1 MGCAIQGKRP
11 ECKAPAPAKAIAP
24 RVTPANAKDA
34 RPFAVLTLEKSEPDR
49 TLPVPL
55 DLRTIYA
62 VAAATSIILGLL
74 QLSAFATGRFGRW
87 PLWWGLSSLLIGTG
101 IVLAVLRGTLPD
113 MISMG
118 LANTLAWAGYLLV
131 LVSVRSFAGLRTRPS
146 HYLVAVIAPMSLL
159 MWWIEPG
166 GFPRRAAL
174 VALLWACCDAAVTR
188 EGFRLATRGGL
199 RSAWILVALFLP
211 TSILF
216 VIRAVLAW
224 NGHFGEELFPSQPVP
239 MHWTA
244 VGAAALV
251 LARGNA
257 LLLLAAERSAS
268 QLAALAQHDPL
279 TGAKNRSGLERAVA
293 ALARDGDLPRR
304 AALLLIDIDHFKR
317 LNDTHGHA
325 AGDEILRLFADVARS
340 QLRDGDVIARHGGD
354 EFVVMLPGLGL
365 QEGVRVAE
373 RLRQAFAGALAARP
387 DLPSAPTLSIGVTEG
402 DATSQ
407 PLDQLLQDADGALY
421 RSKRLGRDRVQSRQD
436 EQVG

>member
-1 MGCAIQGKRP
+1 
-11 ECKAPAPAKAIAP
+11 
-24 RVTPANAKDA
+24 
-34 RPFAVLTLEKSEPDR
+34 
-49 TLPVPL
+49 VPL

-101 IVLAVLRGTLPD
+101 IVLVVLRGTLPD
-113 MISMG
+113 LISMG
-118 LANTLAWAGYLLV
+118 LANTIAWAGYLLV
-131 LVSVRSFAGLRTRPS
+131 LVSVRSFAGLQTKLS
-146 HYLVAVIAPMSLL
+146 HYLAAVIAPMILL
-159 MWWIEPG
+159 VAWIEPG
-166 GFPRRAAL
+166 GFSRRAAL
-174 VALLWACCDAAVTR
+174 VALLWACCDAAVSR

-211 TSILF
+211 TSLLF
-216 VIRAVLAW
+216 LVRAVLALL
-224 NGHFGEELFPSQPVP
+224 GHFGDELFPPTPVAL
-239 MHWTA
+239 HWTA
-244 VGAAALV
+244 VGASALV

-257 LLLLAAERSAS
+257 LLLLAAERSAG

-293 ALARDGDLPRR
+293 TLAQGGEQPRR
-304 AALLLIDIDHFKR
+304 AALLLIDIDHFKT

-325 AGDEILRLFADVARS
+325 VGDAILRLFADVARS
-340 QLRDGDVIARHGGD
+340 QLREGDVIARHGGD

-373 RLRQAFAGALAARP
+373 RLRQAFASALAIRA
-387 DLPSAPTLSIGVTEG
+387 DLPGTPTLSIGVTEG
-402 DATSQ
+402 DASEQ
-407 PLDQLLQDADGALY
+407 RLDQLLKDADGALY
-421 RSKRLGRDRVQSRQD
+421 RSKRLGRDRVQTRQD

>member
-1 MGCAIQGKRP
+1 M
-11 ECKAPAPAKAIAP
+11 
-24 RVTPANAKDA
+24 
-34 RPFAVLTLEKSEPDR
+34 
-49 TLPVPL
+49 PL

-87 PLWWGLSSLLIGTG
+87 PLWWGLSSLLIGAG
-101 IVLAVLRGTLPD
+101 IVLVVLRGTLPD
-113 MISMG
+113 LIAMG

-131 LVSVRSFAGLRTRPS
+131 LVSVRSFAGLRTSPS
-146 HYLVAVIAPMSLL
+146 HYLVAVVAPMILL
-159 MWWIEPG
+159 VLWIEPG

-188 EGFRLATRGGL
+188 EGFRLATRGRL

-216 VIRAVLAW
+216 FIRAILAW
-224 NGHFGEELFPSQPVP
+224 NGHFGDELFPPQPVP

-257 LLLLAAERSAS
+257 LLLLAAERSSS
-268 QLAALAQHDPL
+268 QLAALAESDPL
-279 TGAKNRSGLERAVA
+279 TGAMNRSGLDRAVA
-293 ALARDGDLPRR
+293 ALSGPAGRSQR
-304 AALLLIDIDHFKR
+304 AALLLIDIDHFKT

-325 AGDEILRLFADVARS
+325 AGDEILRLFADMARS
-340 QLRDGDVIARHGGD
+340 QLRQGDIVARHGGD

-365 QEGVRVAE
+365 QEGIRVAE
-373 RLRQAFAGALAARP
+373 RLRRAFASALAARP
-387 DLPSAPTLSIGVTEG
+387 GLPSAPTLSIGVAAG
-402 DATSQ
+402 DTASQ
-407 PLDQLLQDADGALY
+407 PFDQLLQDADGALY
-421 RSKRLGRDRVQSRQD
+421 RSKRLGRDRVQARQ
-436 EQVG
+436 EEAPVS

>member
-1 MGCAIQGKRP
+1 M
-11 ECKAPAPAKAIAP
+11 
-24 RVTPANAKDA
+24 
-34 RPFAVLTLEKSEPDR
+34 
-49 TLPVPL
+49 PL

-101 IVLAVLRGTLPD
+101 VVLVVLRGTLPD
-113 MISMG
+113 AITMG

-131 LVSVRSFAGLRTRPS
+131 LVSVRSFAGLRTKLS
-146 HYLVAVIAPMSLL
+146 HYLVAVIAPMILL
-159 MWWIEPG
+159 VAWIEPG
-166 GFPRRAAL
+166 GFARRAAL

-188 EGFRLATRGGL
+188 EGVRLAIRGRL
-199 RSAWILVALFLP
+199 RSAWILVALYLP

-216 VIRAVLAW
+216 LVRAVLAW
-224 NGHFGEELFPSQPVP
+224 NGHFGEELFPPDPVP

-244 VGAAALV
+244 VAGAALV

-257 LLLLAAERSAS
+257 LLMLAAERSEG
-268 QLAALAQHDPL
+268 QLARLAQHDPL

-293 ALARDGDLPRR
+293 ALARAANRPRR
-304 AALLLIDIDHFKR
+304 AALLLIDIDHFKT

-325 AGDEILRLFADVARS
+325 AGDEILRLFADVARG
-340 QLRDGDVIARHGGD
+340 QLREGDVIARHGGD

-373 RLRQAFAGALAARP
+373 RLRQAFAQALAARP
-387 DLPSAPTLSIGVTEG
+387 DLPAAPTLSIGVSEG
-402 DATSQ
+402 DAASQ
-407 PLDQLLQDADGALY
+407 PLGLLLEDADSALY
-421 RSKRLGRDRVQSRQD
+421 RSKRLGRDRVQARQ
-436 EQVG
+436 EQRAS